1 MTEPEFIAKLTAIR
15 QMAER
20 LDVDFD
26 QMLAEVLRRF
36 PADSIKIIRAKLELA
51 ELDAPSRD

>member
-36 PADSIKIIRAKLELA
+36 PADSIKIIRAKLERA